1 MRRLHHLATFY
12 QGGAMTSTSN
22 AQLGSRR
29 RLSNL
34 DDGAL
39 DLIFRAARTHKAWH
53 PRPVSD
59 GDLRRLYEVFK
70 FGPTSVNCNPAR
82 FLFVRSP
89 EAKAKLIST
98 LYPSNVPKVT
108 AAPVTAI
115 IGYDTRFF
123 EHLPRLFPATDAERF
138 RNDAAFAERYAFRN
152 GTLQGAYLIITARAL
167 GFDVGPM
174 SGFDDAKVDAAFFS
188 GTSVR
193 SNFLCNIGYGDET
206 ALSPR
211 PLRFEFDEVCT
222 IL

>member
-1 MRRLHHLATFY
+1 MASAF
-12 QGGAMTSTSN
+12 N
-22 AQLGSRR
+22 AQAGLRGRISQ
-29 RLSNL
+29 L
-34 DDGAL
+34 DDSAL
-39 DLIFRAARTHKAWH
+39 DLIFRTARTHKAWQ

-59 GDLRRLYEVFK
+59 QDLRRLYEVFK

-82 FLFVRSP
+82 IVFVRSP

-123 EHLPRLFPATDAERF
+123 EHLPRLFPDTDPERF
-138 RNDAAFAERYAFRN
+138 RRDAIFAERYAFRN
-152 GTLQGAYLIITARAL
+152 ATLQGAYLIITARAL

-174 SGFDDAKVDAAFFS
+174 SGFDNAKVDAPFFA
-188 GTSVR
+188 GTSIK
-193 SNFLCNIGYGDET
+193 SNFLCNIGYAAEG
-206 ALSPR
+206 ALPPR
-211 PLRFEFDEVCT
+211 PPRFEFDEVCT